1 MKSYLWSDK
10 SGEVVGGL
18 LPFDEGKCGEI
29 IFIMYLKCL
38 VQNLINFAI
47 VRNDS
52 TVPYV
57 FETKMKFWYYVDY
70 GPEVDSVSNL

>member
-1 MKSYLWSDK
+1 
-10 SGEVVGGL
+10 
-18 LPFDEGKCGEI
+18 
-29 IFIMYLKCL
+29 MYLKCL